1 MTIMIWTK
9 KYTVRYFFIIL
20 LVLVSPS
27 VFSQQ
32 LPVYTMQALVRPG
45 VNPAYTGL
53 DGIYDMVL
61 LTRQQW
67 VGIEGAPKSFYLASN
82 VPLRSRKVG
91 VGFVVQNQSSGPY
104 TQSGFFLNYSY
115 TVNIS
120 ETSTISFGLRGG
132 LNSYRIIVSDLRVI
146 DPGDYLFEND
156 VKNLIR
162 LNFGTGI
169 HYTVRNYFVDFSIPL
184 LLRNEF
190 SSEKSDNV
198 GKENKGDRVFNIQT
212 GAAYQVMEGFALQPA
227 LAVWFAKGT
236 PPLIDIR
243 LSTEIQ
249 DAVVFGLV
257 YRVSGSF
264 SGYLTFKLLENLL
277 LGYAYELPL
286 AYDYHLSS
294 GTHEI
299 VLGLDFQ
306 LFNKKTLSP
315 RRF

>member
-1 MTIMIWTK
+1 MTIMMWTK
-9 KYTVRYFFIIL
+9 KYTFRYSFIIL
-20 LVLVSPS
+20 LVLVSPT

-32 LPVYTMQALVRPG
+32 LPVYTMQELVRPG
-45 VNPAYTGL
+45 INPAYTGL

-67 VGIEGAPKSFYLASN
+67 VGIEGAPRSFYLASN
-82 VPLRSRKVG
+82 VPLRSRRAG

-104 TQSGFFLNYSY
+104 MQSEFFLNYSY

-120 ETSTISFGLRGG
+120 ETSTLSFGLRGG

-146 DPGDYLFEND
+146 DQGDYLFEND

-169 HYTVRNYFVDFSIPL
+169 HYTIRNYFVDFSIPL

-190 SSEKSDNV
+190 SAEKSD
-198 GKENKGDRVFNIQT
+198 KENKGDRVFNIQT
-212 GAAYQVMEGFALQPA
+212 GAAYQVMEGFALRPA

-249 DAVVFGLV
+249 DVVVFGLA

-264 SGYLTFKLLENLL
+264 GGYFTFNILDNLL

-294 GTHEI
+294 GTHEV

-306 LFNKKTLSP
+306 LFNRKTLSP

>member
-1 MTIMIWTK
+1 MMWTK
-9 KYTVRYFFIIL
+9 KYTCRYSFIIL
-20 LVLVSPS
+20 LVLVSAT

-32 LPVYTMQALVRPG
+32 LPIYTMQELVRPG

-67 VGIEGAPKSFYLASN
+67 VGIEGAPRSFYLASN
-82 VPLRSRKVG
+82 VPLRSRRAG

-104 TQSGFFLNYSY
+104 MQSEFFLNYSY

-120 ETSTISFGLRGG
+120 ETSTLSFGLRGG
-132 LNSYRIIVSDLRVI
+132 FNSYRIIVSDLRVI
-146 DPGDYLFEND
+146 DQGDYLFEND

-162 LNFGTGI
+162 LNFGTGV

-190 SSEKSDNV
+190 SSEKTD
-198 GKENKGDRVFNIQT
+198 KENKGDRIFNIQT
-212 GAAYQVMEGFALQPA
+212 GAAYQVMEGFALRPA

-249 DAVVFGLV
+249 DVVVFGLA

-264 SGYLTFKLLENLL
+264 GGYFTFNILDNLL

>member
-1 MTIMIWTK
+1 MKWSN
-9 KYTVRYFFIIL
+9 KYTLRYLLFIQ
-20 LVLVSPS
+20 LVLISPA
-27 VFSQQ
+27 VLSQQ
-32 LPVYTMQALVRPG
+32 LPKYTMQELVRPG

-53 DGIYDMVL
+53 EGIYDMVL

-67 VGIEGAPKSFYLASN
+67 VGIKGAPRSFYLASN
-82 VPLRSRKVG
+82 VPLRSRRAG
-91 VGFVVQNQSSGPY
+91 VGFVIQNQSSGPY
-104 TQSGFFLNYSY
+104 TQSEFFLNYSY

-132 LNSYRIIVSDLRVI
+132 LNSYRIIVNDLRVI
-146 DPGDYLFEND
+146 DQGDYLFEND

-169 HYTVRNYFVDFSIPL
+169 HYKIRNYFVDFSVPL

-190 SSEKSDNV
+190 SPERGDEA
-198 GKENKGDRVFNIQT
+198 GKENKVDRVYNIQT
-212 GAAYQVMEGFALQPA
+212 GAAYQVMEGFDLRPA
-227 LAVWFAKGT
+227 LAVWLAKGT

-243 LSTEIQ
+243 LSAEIQ
-249 DAVVFGLV
+249 DIVVFGLA

-264 SGYLTFKLLENLL
+264 GGYFTFNILDNLL

-294 GTHEI
+294 GTHEV

-306 LFNKKTLSP
+306 LFERKTLSP

>member
-1 MTIMIWTK
+1 MTIMMWTK
-9 KYTVRYFFIIL
+9 KYTCRYSFIIL
-20 LVLVSPS
+20 LVLVSAT

-32 LPVYTMQALVRPG
+32 LPIYTMQELVRPG

-67 VGIEGAPKSFYLASN
+67 VGIEGAPRSFYLASN
-82 VPLRSRKVG
+82 VPLRSRRAG

-104 TQSGFFLNYSY
+104 MQSEFFLNYSY

-120 ETSTISFGLRGG
+120 ETSTLSFGLRGG
-132 LNSYRIIVSDLRVI
+132 FNSYRIIVSDLRVI
-146 DPGDYLFEND
+146 DQGDYLFEND

-162 LNFGTGI
+162 LNFGTGV

-190 SSEKSDNV
+190 SSEKTD
-198 GKENKGDRVFNIQT
+198 KENKGDRIFNIQT
-212 GAAYQVMEGFALQPA
+212 GAAYQVMEGFALRPA

-249 DAVVFGLV
+249 DVVVFGLA

-264 SGYLTFKLLENLL
+264 GGYFTFNILDNLL

>member
-1 MTIMIWTK
+1 M
-9 KYTVRYFFIIL
+9 L
-20 LVLVSPS
+20 E
-27 VFSQQ
+27 
-32 LPVYTMQALVRPG
+32 LVRPG

-53 DGIYDMVL
+53 EGIYDMVL

-67 VGIEGAPKSFYLASN
+67 VGIDGAPRSYYLASN
-82 VPLRSRKVG
+82 VPLRSRKTG
-91 VGFVVQNQSSGPY
+91 VGFVIQNQSSGPY
-104 TQSGFFLNYSY
+104 TQGEFFLNYSY

-120 ETSTISFGLRGG
+120 ETSTLSFGLRGG
-132 LNSYRIIVSDLRVI
+132 LNNYRIIVNDLRVI
-146 DPGDYLFEND
+146 DQGDYLFEND

-169 HYTVRNYFVDFSIPL
+169 HYQIQNYFVDFSIPL
-184 LLRNEF
+184 LLRNKF
-190 SSEKSDNV
+190 SHERGDEV
-198 GKENKGDRVFNIQT
+198 GKENKGERVYNIQT
-212 GAAYQVMEGFALQPA
+212 GASYQIMEGFALRPA

-243 LSTEIQ
+243 LSAEIQ
-249 DAVVFGLV
+249 DIIVFGLA

-264 SGYLTFKLLENLL
+264 GGFFTFNILDNLV

-294 GTHEI
+294 GTHEV

-306 LFNKKTLSP
+306 LFKMKTLSP